1 MNKRIIAGVI
11 LMVLIGLIV
20 YTLMFPVDMAALD
33 GYESKFYSTPIALMP
48 PIIAILLALI
58 TKEVYSSLFLGIV
71 SGALLYSNFNLELA
85 LNTMFFNEDGG
96 MLYKIADTFN
106 AGILVFLVMLGI
118 LVALMN
124 RAGGSAAFG
133 AWASKR
139 IKTRIGAQV
148 ATVVL
153 GMLIFVD
160 DYFNCLTVGSVM
172 RPVTD
177 THKVSRAKLAYII
190 DATAAPVCIIAP
202 ISSWAAA
209 VTSSVPED
217 ADINGF
223 QAFIKTIPYN
233 YYAILTIIMMFS
245 RVSTIATTSWNTS
258 VSLSLTST
266 ISTSV
271 QRPLSTCIST

>member
-1 MNKRIIAGVI
+1 MKKKVVCGAIMLV
-11 LMVLIGLIV
+11 VIGLIV
-20 YTLMFPVDMAALD
+20 YTLLNPVDMAGLE
-33 GYESKFYSTPIALMP
+33 GYESKFYSTPIALLP
-48 PIIAILLALI
+48 PIIAIALALV

-71 SGALLYSNFNLELA
+71 SGALLYSNFNVELA

-124 RAGGSAAFG
+124 RAGGSGTFG
-133 AWASKR
+133 VWASKR

-177 THKVSRAKLAYII
+177 SHKVSRAKLSYII

-202 ISSWAAA
+202 ISS
-209 VTSSVPED
+209 
-217 ADINGF
+217 
-223 QAFIKTIPYN
+223 
-233 YYAILTIIMMFS
+233 
-245 RVSTIATTSWNTS
+245 
-258 VSLSLTST
+258 
-266 ISTSV
+266 
-271 QRPLSTCIST
+271 